1 MGRYIIVFEKEED
14 TKILEQYNAKDV
26 EILMGVIATATLD
39 SETVKE
45 LENNPKVESV
55 EIDTNEHLDIEDDIE
70 EDTRHESSKTTYA
83 FDFMNIANFH
93 KEGITGKGFK
103 IAILDTGIQK
113 HVNLKIKEGINA
125 YDSSQPWNENLANAH
140 GTRVAGII
148 NAQGLNKEVI
158 GIAPDAEIYCA
169 RIDNGNG
176 AINTTTWSSQIAG
189 IAWAVEKGVDAI
201 NCSFSSRIDSK
212 ARKKAFKIASDKGIA
227 IFCSAGNN
235 QPRTDTTSNT
245 SRYPAKYP
253 FTIANANINPDKTR
267 YPTSCI
273 GQGLNFSNGGVK
285 AYSTTTN
292 TKFIGTSD
300 RHIVGTGTSFASPAT
315 LAIYI
320 LYKQKYQEPKE
331 KILQRMAIN
340 AERLGDTFWYGAGLP
355 KYPTKEY
362 VNVRIRG

>member
-1 MGRYIIVFEKEED
+1 MGRYIIIFEKEED
-14 TKILEQYNAKDV
+14 TKILEQYKAKDIEV
-26 EILMGVIATATLD
+26 HMGVIAIATLD
-39 SETVKE
+39 SEEAKE
-45 LENNPKVESV
+45 LSKKPEVESV
-55 EIDTNEHLDIEDDIE
+55 EEDFNEHLDME
-70 EDTRHESSKTTYA
+70 EDSGDIRYEKSTTTYA

-148 NAQGLNKEVI
+148 NAQGLNEEVI

-189 IAWAVEKGVDAI
+189 IAWAVEKGVDAV

-331 KILQRMAIN
+331 KILQRMAVN

-362 VNVRIRG
+362 VNVRVRG